1 MRKFFKLAA
10 LAAIAVAFVGCGN
23 EKPGPDSGT
32 GTPSTEYTQD
42 LQFTLELKE
51 VDVDQAKVV
60 VEHNG
65 TTTDSWYGFATTET
79 DIDKAI
85 ADALAAG
92 DIKLQKKT
100 RYTVTV
106 KNLEPETDYTFVA
119 VGVTADGKTYG
130 EPATLEFTTKAEVVE
145 VGFTE
150 NPNWSLAY
158 TGAQEFQGE
167 TYKHT
172 VTVTSTDQNKW
183 FLSSAWLK
191 EEFDAAL
198 DEYGIE
204 GILQYELNAFTQFVN
219 YYIEYYKSQGVDV
232 TFADF
237 IYQGTNWDVVDI
249 TPGDWYVIAIGVTD
263 NGELSGL
270 YAISDVITIAEEPA
284 TEDYLAWIGT
294 WTFTDANG
302 VSLTATF
309 DKDVNNESYLM
320 RGYDAAILA
329 DFDYDYPVKV
339 TWLADYGFWTIYPQ
353 GPIGTINYTDGSTG
367 ELFFLG
373 VQGQSLILDQPLCI
387 GTFDENGNRVVIGY
401 SDENSGINVEYM
413 CHFTVEGEKAYPFEN
428 PELIPRFPLVMTA
441 AEAAPT
447 AMAKANDLKTGKK
460 FTTKLVKTGMPIKKF
475 TKYASFKM
483 N

>member
-1 MRKFFKLAA
+1 MKKFFKFAA
-10 LAAIAVAFVGCGN
+10 VAAIAAAFVSCGN
-23 EKPGPDSGT
+23 EKPGPEPGPD
-32 GTPSTEYTQD
+32 TPSSEYTQD
-42 LQFTLELKE
+42 LKFTLELKE
-51 VDVDQAKVV
+51 VDTDQAKVV

-65 TTTDSWYGFATTET
+65 TTKDSWYGFATTET

-85 ADALAAG
+85 ADALSQENV
-92 DIKLQKKT
+92 KLQERTK
-100 RYTVTV
+100 YTMTV

-130 EPATLEFTTKAEVVE
+130 EVATLEFTTEEEE
-145 VGFTE
+145 VGTSFTE
-150 NPNWSLAY
+150 NPNWTLAY
-158 TGAQEFQGE
+158 TGAKDYQEQ

-172 VTVTSTDQNKW
+172 VTVTSTDENKW
-183 FLSSAWLK
+183 FLSTAWTAADF
-191 EEFDAAL
+191 EEAMT
-198 DEYGIE
+198 EYGIE
-204 GILQYELNAFTQFVN
+204 TILQYELKELKEYADYLTD
-219 YYIEYYKSQGVDV
+219 YYGQEIAVTDLLYK
-232 TFADF
+232 
-237 IYQGTNWDVVDI
+237 GTDWDVVTV
-249 TPGDWYVIAIGVTD
+249 TPGDWYVMAVGVND

-270 YAISDVITIAEEPA
+270 YAISDKITITEEPA
-284 TEDYLAWIGT
+284 TEEYLAWIGT

-309 DKDVNNESYLM
+309 AKDVNNESYLM

-353 GPIGTINYTDGSTG
+353 GPLGTINYTDGSTG
-367 ELFFLG
+367 ELYFFG
-373 VQGQSLILDQPLCI
+373 IQGQSLVDAPICI
-387 GTFDENGNRVVIGY
+387 GTFDDNGNRVVIGY

-413 CHFTVEGEKAYPFEN
+413 CHFTVEGKQAYPFED

-447 AMAKANDLKTGKK
+447 AKAKAKTNDLKISKS
-460 FTTKLVKTGMPIKKF
+460 FTTKPAKTGMPIKKF
-475 TKYASFKM
+475 TSYAPFKM